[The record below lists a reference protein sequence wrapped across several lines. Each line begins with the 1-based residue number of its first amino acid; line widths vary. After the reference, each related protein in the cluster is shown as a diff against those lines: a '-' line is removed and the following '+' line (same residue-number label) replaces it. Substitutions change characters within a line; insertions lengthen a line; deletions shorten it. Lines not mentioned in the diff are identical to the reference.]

1 MSKGS
6 LTILGLGPGPA
17 GLLSLE
23 AMERL
28 RASTVILRTKIH
40 PCVSDLEAA
49 GVRYTSCDDL
59 YETGQSFED
68 VYRSITERVLA
79 AARTEDVVYAVPGSP
94 LVAEKTVLLLRD
106 AAREAGVPLT
116 IKPALSFLDLAYV
129 ALGID
134 PINGLRIIDAQDY
147 EALAEAGRYPLMV
160 TQVYSPMVASD
171 LKLAVMDVLPDDTE
185 IWFLRNLG
193 LPDEECRK
201 IPLFEADRQPHIDHL
216 TSIFIPPEAPLPAG
230 EDTAAGGDPGTVP
243 EAGKWL
249 TDEDPYTPEEAQE
262 DLENGEDAVWAEY
275 SPLRRKTAFDIRPLA
290 DMIQTLRE
298 PNGCPWDREQD
309 FHSIRANFIEEC
321 YEYLEALDQGDLDG
335 MKEEL
340 GDVLM
345 QVVFHARMAEEKG
358 FFTLQ
363 DVVRGVTQKLLER
376 HPHVFGSIRVDGSEE
391 VLVNWDKIK
400 EREKPER
407 KRILDGIYQ
416 GLPALL
422 RACKI
427 QKKVAKVG
435 FDWPDMAPVADKVR
449 EEWQEFR
456 EALAQ
461 GDAEARENELGDL
474 LFALVNYGR
483 HAGIEPETALNGTN
497 NRFTR
502 RFRHVEDRVHES
514 GRDWQDFSLDELDAF
529 WEEAKREEVGQA

>member
-6 LTILGLGPGPA
+6 LTIVGLGPGPA

-23 AMERL
+23 AMKQL
-28 RASTVILRTKIH
+28 KASTVILRTKIH

-59 YETGQSFED
+59 YEAGQSFEE
-68 VYRSITERVLA
+68 VYQSITERVLA
-79 AARTEDVVYAVPGSP
+79 AARENDVVYAVPGSP
-94 LVAEKTVLLLRD
+94 LVAEKTVVLLRE
-106 AAREAGVPLT
+106 AAKQAGVPVT

-147 EALAEAGRYPLMV
+147 DALADAGKYPLMV

-171 LKLAVMDVLPDDTE
+171 MKLAVMDVLPDETE

-201 IPLFEADRQPHIDHL
+201 IPLFEADRQPKIDHL
-216 TSIFIPPEAPLPAG
+216 TSIFIPPV
-230 EDTAAGGDPGTVP
+230 AAGSGNGASSG
-243 EAGKWL
+243 EWL
-249 TDEDPYTPEEAQE
+249 TDDDPYTPEEARE
-262 DLENGEDAVWAEY
+262 DLENGIGAVWAEY
-275 SPLRRKTAFDIRPLA
+275 KPMKRKTAYDIRPLA

-309 FHSIRANFIEEC
+309 FHSIRSNFIEEC
-321 YEYLEALDQGDLDG
+321 YEYLEALDKDDHDG

-345 QVVFHARMAEEKG
+345 QVVFHARMAEEQG

-363 DVVRGVTQKLLER
+363 DVVHDVTQKLLER
-376 HPHVFGSIRVDGSEE
+376 HPHVFGNVRAADSDA

-416 GLPALL
+416 GLPSLL
-422 RACKI
+422 RAWKI
-427 QKKVAKVG
+427 QKKAAKVG
-435 FDWPDMAPVADKVR
+435 FDWPDIAPVEAKVR
-449 EEWQEFR
+449 EEWQEFK

-461 GDAEARENELGDL
+461 GDAAAMESELGDL
-474 LFALVNYGR
+474 FFALVNYGR

-502 RFRHVEDRVHES
+502 RFQFVEDKVHES
-514 GRDWQDFSLDELDAF
+514 GRDWQDFSLEELDAF
-529 WEEAKREEVGQA
+529 WEEAKRAEAGQA

>member
-147 EALAEAGRYPLMV
+147 EALADAGRYPLMV

-363 DVVRGVTQKLLER
+363 DVVRPLDAGMDAFVFVDSLDDGHGGHQGALGGFLRQEGRFQDHADPDTAAVGREPAPGKAALAARLFFRDNGHAVGAAIGSQFFAYFVRGVRRFHVVDVVSHPLRMEMRHDFFRAQK
-376 HPHVFGSIRVDGSEE
+376 IRGAPKDV
-391 VLVNWDKIK
+391 
-400 EREKPER
+400 
-407 KRILDGIYQ
+407 
-416 GLPALL
+416 ALL
-422 RACKI
+422 RNGLDFIAQI
-427 QKKVAKVG
+427 FQG
-435 FDWPDMAPVADKVR
+435 LDMFPDR
-449 EEWQEFR
+449 R
-456 EALAQ
+456 TGNAQ
-461 GDAEARENELGDL
+461 LRRN
-474 LFALVNYGR
+474 LFPR
-483 HAGIEPETALNGTN
+483 
-497 NRFTR
+497 NRFR
-502 RFRHVEDRVHES
+502 RA
-514 GRDWQDFSLDELDAF
+514 GP
-529 WEEAKREEVGQA
+529 

>member
-147 EALAEAGRYPLMV
+147 EALADAGRYPLMV

-201 IPLFEADRQPHIDHL
+201 IPLFEADRQPHIDHSRIML
-216 TSIFIPPEAPLPAG
+216 IDG
-230 EDTAAGGDPGTVP
+230 R
-243 EAGKWL
+243 
-249 TDEDPYTPEEAQE
+249 Y
-262 DLENGEDAVWAEY
+262 NGEIV
-275 SPLRRKTAFDIRPLA
+275 RFIR
-290 DMIQTLRE
+290 
-298 PNGCPWDREQD
+298 C
-309 FHSIRANFIEEC
+309 
-321 YEYLEALDQGDLDG
+321 
-335 MKEEL
+335 
-340 GDVLM
+340 
-345 QVVFHARMAEEKG
+345 
-358 FFTLQ
+358 
-363 DVVRGVTQKLLER
+363 
-376 HPHVFGSIRVDGSEE
+376 
-391 VLVNWDKIK
+391 
-400 EREKPER
+400 
-407 KRILDGIYQ
+407 
-416 GLPALL
+416 
-422 RACKI
+422 
-427 QKKVAKVG
+427 
-435 FDWPDMAPVADKVR
+435 
-449 EEWQEFR
+449 
-456 EALAQ
+456 
-461 GDAEARENELGDL
+461 
-474 LFALVNYGR
+474 
-483 HAGIEPETALNGTN
+483 
-497 NRFTR
+497 
-502 RFRHVEDRVHES
+502 
-514 GRDWQDFSLDELDAF
+514 
-529 WEEAKREEVGQA
+529 